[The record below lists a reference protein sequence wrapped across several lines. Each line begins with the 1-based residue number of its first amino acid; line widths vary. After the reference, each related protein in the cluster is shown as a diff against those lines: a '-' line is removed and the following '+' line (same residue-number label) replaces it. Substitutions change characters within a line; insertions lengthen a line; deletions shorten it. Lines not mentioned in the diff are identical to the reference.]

1 MAVSQQHSGWA
12 GVPGGWLGGVSNH
25 GNSASQQ
32 QKQEEEGELELDE
45 VTEELRRLQGMLAD
59 EEEDLRWVGPRLTL

>member
-1 MAVSQQHSGWA
+1 M
-12 GVPGGWLGGVSNH
+12 GGVSNR

-32 QKQEEEGELELDE
+32 QKQEEEVELELDE